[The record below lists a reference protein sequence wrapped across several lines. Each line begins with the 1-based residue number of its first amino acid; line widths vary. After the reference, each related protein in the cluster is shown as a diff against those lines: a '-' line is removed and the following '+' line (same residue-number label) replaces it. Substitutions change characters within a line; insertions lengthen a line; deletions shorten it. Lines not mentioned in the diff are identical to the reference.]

1 MSLVNITVDD
11 THYKVEDKRL
21 LIDFLIENKIEIP
34 YFCYHEALGADGNC
48 RMCMVEIEGQK
59 RPQIACDTFIKDGMA
74 IKTKGDKI
82 NSVRQRI
89 LELELA
95 NHPVD
100 CPICDQAGECK
111 LQDFYMDYGLHDS
124 RIDEKQKVHHK
135 KHIDLGSQVML
146 DQERCVLCARCVR
159 FTSKITKT
167 GELGI
172 INRGDHAC
180 VSVVPGMKLDNPYA
194 MNVVDLCPVGALTSK
209 DFRFNQ
215 RVWFLKTINSICPG
229 CATGCNIFIDHSKEK
244 YKDDMVFRFR
254 PRINNAVNGHFMCD
268 VGRLNYRY
276 FQENRLDKIMLNSSQ
291 ISAAS
296 ALEVV
301 KAKLKSASNI
311 AILVDANLFS
321 EDIAL
326 IKSFAETIN
335 AQIACPTECYF
346 DEDFGDD
353 WLRNQERCAN
363 LWTIKDLN
371 VKDKFESTNIDL
383 LINFN
388 HPDFD
393 KINSKQSI
401 SFQTH
406 KNFESALMIPI
417 PAFFETSGTFA
428 NKDGIKQYCQQ
439 ATSKLKPLAKIGWWI
454 SQIRNLK

>member
-1 MSLVNITVDD
+1 MSLVNITVDN
-11 THYKVEDKRL
+11 TNYKAEDKTL
-21 LIDFLIENKIEIP
+21 LIDFLIHNNIEIP

-59 RPQIACDTFIKDGMA
+59 RPQIACDTFIKDGM
-74 IKTKGDKI
+74 IVKTKGEKI

-89 LELELA
+89 LELELV

-111 LQDFYMDYGLHDS
+111 LQDFYMNYGLHDS
-124 RIDEKQKVHHK
+124 KVEQKQKVHHK
-135 KHIDLGSQVML
+135 KHVDLGSQVML

-159 FTSKITKT
+159 FTSNVTRT

-215 RVWFLKTINSICPG
+215 RVWFLKSVNSVCPG

-244 YKDDMVFRFR
+244 YKDDMIYRFR
-254 PRINNAVNGHFMCD
+254 PRINNDVNGHFMCD
-268 VGRLNYRY
+268 AGRLSYHS
-276 FQENRLDKIMLNSSQ
+276 FQENRLEKIILNSSA

-301 KAKLKSASNI
+301 KTKLKSATNV

-321 EDIAL
+321 EDIAA
-326 IKSFAETIN
+326 IASFATAIN
-335 AQIACPTECYF
+335 AHIACPQESYF
-346 DEDFGDD
+346 DDNFGDD
-353 WLRNQERCAN
+353 WLKNSQRCAN
-363 LWTIKDLN
+363 LWMIKDLQIN
-371 VKDKFESTNIDL
+371 DQFELSEIDL

-388 HPDFD
+388 HPDFS
-393 KINSKQSI
+393 KYSPKQSI

-406 KNFESALMIPI
+406 KNFDSALMIPI
-417 PAFFETSGTFA
+417 PAFFETSGTFV
-428 NKDGIKQYCQQ
+428 NKDGIKQHCEK
-439 ATSKLKPLAKIGWWI
+439 ATSKLKPLATIGWWI
-454 SQIRNLK
+454 TQIRNLK